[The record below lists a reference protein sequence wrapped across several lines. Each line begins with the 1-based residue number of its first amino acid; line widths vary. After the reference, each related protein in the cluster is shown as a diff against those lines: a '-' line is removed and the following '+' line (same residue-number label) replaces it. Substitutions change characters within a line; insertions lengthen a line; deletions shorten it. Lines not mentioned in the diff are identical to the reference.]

1 MLSPHNTDK
10 APYGQ
15 EIYEFYGADPRE
27 MPLYSI
33 SQAACYLSI
42 PTATLRSWTLG
53 RKYPVGRQGELR
65 DFKPIIIPP
74 DPNLSMLSFI
84 NLMEAHVLSGMRRI
98 EGIPF
103 YKVRDA
109 LEYLEGE
116 WPSQH
121 PLIEHNF
128 ETDGVDLFVR
138 RLETLI
144 SVSGHGQAVIT
155 EVVSTYLRR
164 IKRDLNLNAV
174 RLVPFIRQEP
184 QSLAKDVDIE
194 EPEKV
199 FIDPL
204 ISFGRPVLAGTGI
217 PTDVV
222 ADRFFAGEYIED
234 LAKDYGITPA
244 QVQEAVW
251 YESPTRKA
259 A

>member
-1 MLSPHNTDK
+1 MNT
-10 APYGQ
+10 AYGR
-15 EIYEFYGADPRE
+15 EIISFYGADPRE
-27 MPLYSI
+27 IPLYGI
-33 SQAACYLSI
+33 SQAARYLSI
-42 PTATLRSWTLG
+42 PTATLHSWTMG
-53 RKYPVGRQGELR
+53 RKYPVGQQREMR

-74 DPNLSMLSFI
+74 DPNLPMLSFI

-98 EGIPF
+98 EGVPF
-103 YKVRDA
+103 YKVRSA
-109 LEYLEGE
+109 LEYLDREI
-116 WPSQH
+116 PSPH
-121 PLIEHNF
+121 PLIEHHF

-138 RLETLI
+138 RLESLI
-144 SVSGHGQAVIT
+144 KVSGHGQVVIA

-174 RLVPFIRQEP
+174 RLIPFLRQEP

-194 EPEKV
+194 EPEKIM
-199 FIDPL
+199 IDPL
-204 ISFGRPVLAGTGI
+204 ISFGRPVIVGTGI

-222 ADRFFAGEYIED
+222 ADRFFAGEYVED
-234 LAKDYGITPA
+234 LAKDYGITPE